1 MASLPSQG
9 FRFLA
14 NADRSE
20 CRWVNPALVSTMVGW
35 TDVTDL
41 NDEDFLSFITSP
53 VEA

>member
-14 NADRSE
+14 NPGRSE
-20 CRWVNPALVSTMVGW
+20 CRWVNPALVSTMDGW

-41 NDEDFLSFITSP
+41 NDEEFLSFVTTSA
-53 VEA
+53 EA